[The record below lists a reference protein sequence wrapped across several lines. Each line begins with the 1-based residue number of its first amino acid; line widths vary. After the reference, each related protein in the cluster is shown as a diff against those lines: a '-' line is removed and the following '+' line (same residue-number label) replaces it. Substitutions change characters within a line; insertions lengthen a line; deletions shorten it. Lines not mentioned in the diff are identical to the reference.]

1 MKESQKQLRIEMLYN
16 GLKALAENGESLSRT
31 NLFVP
36 SELPNG
42 ENHFVIQN
50 ELENTTWQRES
61 IHRMIETGL
70 ITKLGDR
77 RSTTYLGD
85 KNKIIELLI
94 DHDNDGVELTNILFP
109 QEPNTQTNPSFLSV
123 AYSASQAKPE
133 PLIKEN
139 DQIDDLM
146 TKFAENLIYIRE
158 QVDNMKQ
165 FQEKNMTST
174 IEKLITVNLDNNE
187 SFPKFIKDLAK
198 VDEKGFEDLATG
210 MDGVIKEFNGV
221 KKRISELEDETKT
234 QRRLIETSHK
244 VIKDLG
250 SSLSVVTDVASK
262 LSEIPSLVN
271 SVNQLVS
278 LVKNREESQLTDIL
292 RRQGQILEDSKT
304 VNQMILE
311 QLVGK

>member
-1 MKESQKQLRIEMLYN
+1 MKDHQKQLRVKMLYN

-31 NLFVP
+31 YIFVP
-36 SELPNG
+36 TELPNG
-42 ENHFVIQN
+42 ENHFIIQN
-50 ELENTTWQRES
+50 ELENTAWQREA

-85 KNKIIELLI
+85 KDKISELLE
-94 DHDNDGVELTNILFP
+94 DHKNGGVELTNILFP
-109 QEPNTQTNPSFLSV
+109 QEPNTQTNPIFLSV
-123 AYSASQAKPE
+123 AHSATQARPE
-133 PLIKEN
+133 PIVKED
-139 DQIDDLM
+139 DQVDELM
-146 TKFAENLIYIRE
+146 TKFAENLIYIRG
-158 QVDNMKQ
+158 QVESLKQ
-165 FQEKNMTST
+165 FQEKNLTNT

-187 SFPKFIKDLAK
+187 SFPRFIKELAK
-198 VDEKGFEDLATG
+198 IEKGFENLTTG

-278 LVKNREESQLTDIL
+278 LVKNREESQLADLL
-292 RRQGQILEDSKT
+292 RRQGQILEDSKA

-311 QLVGK
+311 QLVDK